1 MTNARM
7 TWNGDEAKRV
17 MGEAAA
23 RGLKKAGEH
32 ILTESRKIVPIEEG
46 TLERSGEV
54 SVDEG
59 KLKAAVSYSTPY
71 AVKQHEDLSL
81 RHDAGRRGKYLESII
96 TTEGDAALGIIAAE
110 VRRATR

>member
-1 MTNARM
+1 MSARM
-7 TWNGDEAKRV
+7 NWNGDAAKRAV
-17 MGEAAA
+17 EEAAA
-23 RGLKKAGEH
+23 RGLKKAAEH

-54 SVDEG
+54 SIDEG
-59 KLKAAVSYSTPY
+59 KLIAAVSYSTPY

-96 TTEGDAALGIIAAE
+96 NSEGDEAQGIVAAE
-110 VRRATR
+110 VRRALR